1 MTFRTK
7 LMLAMGPLV
16 LALLA
21 VGVVA
26 GLVANVLARQPGH
39 IWKDN
44 YRSVLAAQRMKE
56 SLERCNE
63 AAYLDVLGGGGA
75 AARTAEHLDRFE
87 REMAVEAD
95 NITEPG
101 EAEAVVKLRTSWAAY
116 RAGLRRFVAAASPD
130 ERRTLCFGELAR
142 AFVSVK
148 SAAEEIL
155 YINQDAVVRKGQR
168 TERRAEHFERL
179 LFVAVLLASVLGL
192 LASVSLT
199 TRLLRPLGVVSAAVR
214 RFGQGDTQAR
224 AQLQG
229 EDDIAHLAQEFN
241 AMADHLERYRRSSL
255 GDLLQ
260 AQQGSQAAIDSLPD
274 PVLLLDA
281 AGSLLGI
288 NVAARQQLHIDPE
301 ERGNASLA
309 HLDLG
314 VRSLLDRLRAH
325 VGGGHGAYSP
335 KGFEDAIR
343 IATGAG
349 ESIYLP
355 RATPIYGEGRSVSGA
370 AIVFQ
375 DITRLFR
382 FDELKNNLVATVAH
396 EFRTPLTSLRMAIHM
411 CTEEAVGP
419 LTAKQADLL
428 FAARED
434 CERLQ
439 VIVDDLLNLSRL
451 ESGRIDLRKRRVE
464 VQALVDQAVDV
475 HRSVA
480 ESQRLTLRAEVY
492 PGLPEVFA
500 DPDRLQ
506 LVFANLLAN
515 AIRYSPARGEIVV
528 RALPEPEASGASP
541 EAGGEHALI
550 RFEIRDQGPGIP
562 PEHQEALFEKFF
574 RVPGSPE
581 GGAGLGLFIARG
593 IVQAHGGS
601 IGVDSEP
608 GQGATF
614 WFCRPAAPAAP
625 AGQGAIAG
633 DSDPFRR

>member
-116 RAGLRRFVAAASPD
+116 RAGLRRFVAAATPD

-142 AFVSVK
+142 AFASVK

-428 FAARED
+428 
-434 CERLQ
+434 
-439 VIVDDLLNLSRL
+439 
-451 ESGRIDLRKRRVE
+451 
-464 VQALVDQAVDV
+464 
-475 HRSVA
+475 
-480 ESQRLTLRAEVY
+480 
-492 PGLPEVFA
+492 LP
-500 DPDRLQ
+500 
-506 LVFANLLAN
+506 
-515 AIRYSPARGEIVV
+515 PART
-528 RALPEPEASGASP
+528 ASACRSSSMTCSTCRVWSRGASTY
-541 EAGGEHALI
+541 
-550 RFEIRDQGPGIP
+550 
-562 PEHQEALFEKFF
+562 
-574 RVPGSPE
+574 
-581 GGAGLGLFIARG
+581 ARG
-593 IVQAHGGS
+593 GWRCKPWS
-601 IGVDSEP
+601 IRPWTCTAPSPNRNASPSAPRSTRVCRRSLPIPTGCSWCLP
-608 GQGATF
+608 TSWPTPSATHPRAVRS
-614 WFCRPAAPAAP
+614 WCGRCPSRKPPVPRQRPAASTPSSASRSATRVPASHPSIKRRSSRSSFASPAARKAAP
-625 AGQGAIAG
+625 ASGCSSPVASCKRTAAASASTASRARAPPSGSAYRPRPPRPPARA
-633 DSDPFRR
+633 P